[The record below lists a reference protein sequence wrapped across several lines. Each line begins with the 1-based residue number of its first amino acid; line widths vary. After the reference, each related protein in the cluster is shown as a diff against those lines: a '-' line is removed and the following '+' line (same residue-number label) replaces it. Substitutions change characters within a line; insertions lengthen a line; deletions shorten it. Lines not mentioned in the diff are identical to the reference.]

1 MPSGRDDGAPVIGQH
16 GIRLVLG
23 SGSPRRG
30 QLLRQLHIEFD
41 QVVSSQ
47 AEPAPIDDDDPG
59 GQAIKCAQV
68 KARAVHELVG
78 PTADT
83 PTIVI
88 GADTMVVVDGRI
100 LGKPADTANARA
112 MLRLLSGRSH
122 TVCTGVCL
130 LGPGWR
136 EQTDCVFTEVW
147 MRPLSAEDIETY
159 VASGEPMDKAG
170 AYAIQGLGAR
180 FVERISG
187 CYYNV
192 VGLPLA
198 RLTAMLSEAGYS

>member
-1 MPSGRDDGAPVIGQH
+1 MSGQS

-23 SGSPRRG
+23 SGSPRRA

-41 QVVSSQ
+41 QIVSSQ
-47 AEPAPIDDDDPG
+47 AEPAVTDENPG
-59 GQAIKCAQV
+59 EQAVRCAQV
-68 KARAVHELVG
+68 KARAVRELLG
-78 PTADT
+78 PSAGEQA
-83 PTIVI
+83 IVI

-100 LGKPADTANARA
+100 LGKPTDTADAQA

-130 LGPGWR
+130 LGPGVL
-136 EQTDCVFTEVW
+136 EQTDCVSTEVW
-147 MRPLSAEDIETY
+147 MKPLTAEEIETY
-159 VASGEPMDKAG
+159 AASGELMDKAG

>member
-1 MPSGRDDGAPVIGQH
+1 MSGQN

-23 SGSPRRG
+23 SGSPRRA
-30 QLLRQLHIEFD
+30 QLLRQLLIEFD
-41 QVVSSQ
+41 QVVSSK
-47 AEPAPIDDDDPG
+47 AEPAITDDDPG
-59 GQAIKCAQV
+59 EQAVRCAQV
-68 KARAVHELVG
+68 KARAVYELLG
-78 PTADT
+78 PTAGEA
-83 PTIVI
+83 IVI
-88 GADTMVVVDGRI
+88 GADTMVVVDDRI
-100 LGKPADTANARA
+100 LGKPTDTADAQA

-130 LGPGWR
+130 LGPGVR
-136 EQTDCVFTEVW
+136 EQTDCVSTEVW
-147 MRPLSAEDIETY
+147 MKPLTAEEIETY
-159 VASGEPMDKAG
+159 AASGEPMDKAG

>member
-1 MPSGRDDGAPVIGQH
+1 MPSGSDDGAPVIEQH

-23 SGSPRRG
+23 SGSPRRA
-30 QLLRQLHIEFD
+30 QLLRQLRIEFD

-47 AEPAPIDDDDPG
+47 AEPAPTDDDDPG
-59 GQAIKCAQV
+59 GQAVKCAQV
-68 KARAVHELVG
+68 KAQAVHELVG
-78 PTADT
+78 PTADA

-122 TVCTGVCL
+122 MVCTGVCL
-130 LGPGWR
+130 LGPGSR